1 LKDLQL
7 RYWPDPCLRKECD
20 ECSHTP
26 AERIEIGEQMIEI
39 MYAYNGY
46 GLSAP
51 QVGLNCRI
59 FVMRTPEMA
68 DRPTHLSIPSER
80 KGLIFVNPII
90 LDRSSRMVED
100 WEGCLSLL
108 TQRTKVDRYTEVT
121 IEYSDPTQASCS
133 KYGPPHNIERTTWTA
148 KGLDARCVQHE
159 IDHLNGIMIFD
170 HINSNLSKKLFLEKY
185 FKKKARVC

>member
-1 LKDLQL
+1 MKDLQL

-26 AERIEIGEQMIEI
+26 AERIEIGEQMIQI

-59 FVMRTPEMA
+59 FVIRTPEMA

-80 KGLIFVNPII
+80 KGLIFVNPVI
-90 LDRSSRMVED
+90 LDRSNRMVED

-121 IEYSDPTQASCS
+121 IEYSDPTQAGSP
-133 KYGPPHNIERTTWTA
+133 KYGPPKNIDRLTWTA

>member
-1 LKDLQL
+1 MLPLSLK
-7 RYWPDPCLRKECD
+7 YWPDPMLKKECD
-20 ECSHTP
+20 DCSHTP

-68 DRPTHLSIPSER
+68 DRPTHLSIKEER
-80 KGLIFVNPII
+80 KGLIFVNPVITK
-90 LDRSSRMVED
+90 LGSHWVKES
-100 WEGCLSLL
+100 EGCLSLL
-108 TQRTKVDRYTEVT
+108 TQRTHVERATEVE
-121 IEYSDPTQASCS
+121 IEYSDPFHDMRHDYSDNPGRS
-133 KYGPPHNIERTTWTA
+133 TWMA
-148 KGLDARCVQHE
+148 KGLDARCIQHE

-185 FKKKARVC
+185 FKKKGRVC

>member
-1 LKDLQL
+1 MLPLSLK
-7 RYWPDPCLRKECD
+7 YWPDPCLKKECN

-51 QVGLNCRI
+51 QVGLDCRI

-68 DRPTHLSIPSER
+68 DRPSHLTIQSER
-80 KGLIFVNPII
+80 KGLIFVNPVI
-90 LDRSSRMVED
+90 LERGTRTAKA

-108 TQRTKVDRYTEVT
+108 TQQTQVERATEVT
-121 IEYSDPTQASCS
+121 IEYSDPTVLDIH
-133 KYGPPHNIERTTWTA
+133 KYGPSRNIERLTWTA

-170 HINSNLSKKLFLEKY
+170 HINSNLSRKLFLEKY